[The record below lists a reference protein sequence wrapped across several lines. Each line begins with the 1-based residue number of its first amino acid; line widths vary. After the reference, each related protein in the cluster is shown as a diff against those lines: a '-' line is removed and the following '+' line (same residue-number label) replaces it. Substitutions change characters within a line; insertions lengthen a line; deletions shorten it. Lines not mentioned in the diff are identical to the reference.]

1 MIDIQKLHEII
12 SQGEAVDREF
22 KSDRG
27 REFSDKVI
35 YEEIVAMANTDGGIL
50 LIGVEDDGTITGSR
64 SRHGTST
71 DANRMRSAIFNNTR
85 PNINTRI
92 SVITHDQKPVIAI
105 EVDSYPDI
113 CATAS
118 GKVLHRTLGPDGKPA
133 TIPMYPHDQ
142 RSRHVDLGLLDFSAQ
157 LIETATFDDLDPL
170 EFERLR
176 QTVKKRHGD
185 LSLLDLSDIEIVK
198 GLRLAETRGDSLV
211 PNIAGLL
218 LLGHEEAVRKFIPTH
233 MVHFQVL
240 DSSGDVKVN
249 DDLALPLIK
258 CIDEIESRF
267 LSRLNEEEVMS
278 GMYRIPIPAYHRDAF
293 REVVNNA
300 LLHRD
305 YSRMGA
311 VFIQW
316 YHDYMLITNPGGFPS
331 GITLAN
337 ILVHEPKPRNERLAD
352 AFKRIGLVEKTGRGV
367 DRIYLGQLW
376 YGRPAPDYSRSDVT
390 GVRLILYD
398 GPASH
403 EFTKY
408 VVEEERAQRPFQLDD
423 LIVMNSLL
431 HEAGITPAKA
441 GELTQRSSGEV
452 KVLLQALEQRG
463 IIIREQTGAGETYF
477 FAPAIAQRLGVPSKG
492 VSSHIKNEDRVVE
505 FIRDNGRIT
514 RKEVAGIL
522 GISDLQARD
531 LLRKMKKAGIIEPTG
546 TSKRA
551 ISYVLGKKD

>member
-1 MIDIQKLHEII
+1 MIDIHKITEII
-12 SQGEAVDREF
+12 SRGEAVNREF
-22 KSDRG
+22 KSDSG
-27 REFSDKVI
+27 REFTDKEI
-35 YEEIVAMANTDGGIL
+35 YEEIVAMANTDGGVL
-50 LIGVEDDGTITGSR
+50 LIGVEDDGTVSGSR
-64 SRHGTST
+64 SRHGHSS
-71 DANRMRSAIFNNTR
+71 DPNRLQSAIFNNTR
-85 PNINTRI
+85 PNVNTRI
-92 SVITHDQKPVIAI
+92 SVVSHDMGPVIAI

-118 GKVLHRTLGPDGKPA
+118 GKVLRRIIGPDGKPA

-142 RSRHVDLGLLDFSAQ
+142 RSRRGDLGLLDFSAQ
-157 LIETATFDDLDPL
+157 LIEQATFEDLNPL

-176 QTVKKRHGD
+176 QTLKKHHGD
-185 LSLLDLSDIEIVK
+185 LSLLELSDKEIVK
-198 GLRLAETRGDSLV
+198 GLRLAETRGDFLV

-218 LLGHEEAVRKFIPTH
+218 LLGHEESVRKFIPTH

-240 DSSGDVKVN
+240 DSSGNVKVN
-249 DDLALPLIK
+249 DDLAFPLIK
-258 CIDEIESRF
+258 CIEEVESRF
-267 LSRLNEEEVMS
+267 LSRLDEEEVMS
-278 GMYRIPIPAYHRDAF
+278 GMYRIPIPAYHREGF

-316 YHDYMLITNPGGFPS
+316 YQDHMLITNPGGFPV

-376 YGRPAPDYSRSDVT
+376 YGRPAPDYSRSDAT
-390 GVRLILYD
+390 GVRLILHD

-403 EFTKY
+403 EFTKF
-408 VVEEERAQRPFQLDD
+408 VIDEERAGRPFLLDD
-423 LIVMNSLL
+423 LIVMNTLL
-431 HEAGITPAKA
+431 HDGGITPSKA

-463 IIIREQTGAGETYF
+463 VIIWRPTEGKETYSF
-477 FAPAIAQRLGVPSKG
+477 SPAIAQRLDTITNGVYPSLTG
-492 VSSHIKNEDRVVE
+492 ADRVVR

-514 RKEVAGIL
+514 RREVAGIL

-531 LLRKMKKAGIIEPTG
+531 LLIRMKKAGIIQQTG
-546 TSKRA
+546 TSKRT
-551 ISYVLGKKD
+551 ISYVLGKEE

>member
-27 REFSDKVI
+27 REFSDKEI
-35 YEEIVAMANTDGGIL
+35 YEEIAAMANTDGGIL

-71 DANRMRSAIFNNTR
+71 DANRLRSAIFNNTR

-92 SVITHDQKPVIAI
+92 SIITHDQKPVIAI

-157 LIETATFDDLDPL
+157 LIEAATFDDLNPL

-249 DDLALPLIK
+249 DDLAFPLIK

-267 LSRLNEEEVMS
+267 LSRLN
-278 GMYRIPIPAYHRDAF
+278 
-293 REVVNNA
+293 
-300 LLHRD
+300 
-305 YSRMGA
+305 
-311 VFIQW
+311 
-316 YHDYMLITNPGGFPS
+316 
-331 GITLAN
+331 
-337 ILVHEPKPRNERLAD
+337 
-352 AFKRIGLVEKTGRGV
+352 
-367 DRIYLGQLW
+367 
-376 YGRPAPDYSRSDVT
+376 
-390 GVRLILYD
+390 
-398 GPASH
+398 
-403 EFTKY
+403 
-408 VVEEERAQRPFQLDD
+408 
-423 LIVMNSLL
+423 
-431 HEAGITPAKA
+431 
-441 GELTQRSSGEV
+441 
-452 KVLLQALEQRG
+452 
-463 IIIREQTGAGETYF
+463 
-477 FAPAIAQRLGVPSKG
+477 
-492 VSSHIKNEDRVVE
+492 
-505 FIRDNGRIT
+505 
-514 RKEVAGIL
+514 
-522 GISDLQARD
+522 
-531 LLRKMKKAGIIEPTG
+531 
-546 TSKRA
+546 
-551 ISYVLGKKD
+551 